1 MARRTDGPKK
11 TKKNLRENETIEYAE
26 TIEKST
32 KKNLMTIKRLIKRNL
47 ENRILITT
55 GLKAWNRNHP
65 NNKMTQEEYI
75 GYRKHK
81 EARRRKINEEKR

>member
-1 MARRTDGPKK
+1 M
-11 TKKNLRENETIEYAE
+11 RENETIEYAK

-32 KKNLMTIKRLIKRNL
+32 KKNLMVIKRLIKRNL
-47 ENRILITT
+47 ENRILITI

-65 NNKMTQEEYI
+65 NNKMTLEEYI

-81 EARRRKINEEKR
+81 KAKKEKNK

>member
-1 MARRTDGPKK
+1 M
-11 TKKNLRENETIEYAE
+11 RENETIDYAE
-26 TIEKST
+26 TIEKIT

-47 ENRILITT
+47 ENRILITI

-65 NNKMTQEEYI
+65 NNKMTLEEYI